1 MRSTRIK
8 NTSPTRKKRR
18 ALRRVKPRKGTL
30 PLLLM
35 LIAAVVLL
43 VIFAPGLGLTPAAN
57 VSGTEVKP
65 ADVSTGDTHLQISE
79 VMSSNRSAYPDE
91 TGSFP
96 DWIELTNTGT
106 ESIALKGYGLSDRA
120 DKITFIFPDIT
131 LAAGE
136 HIIVF
141 ASDENKNAVG
151 QTLHAKFKLSSSGDT
166 LFLFGGDGIAFAE
179 VPVPAMDRDM
189 SYSRIG
195 EDEYIIT
202 EQYSPGFENTQEGY
216 AAFRASTVLQTGT
229 LVINE
234 ICASSITTLRD
245 EDGEYPDWIE
255 LHNTSNKAIDLSNY
269 ALSDDPD
276 SLVKWRF
283 PQGSVIEPGGYFV
296 VYASGKDRAGVNGGW
311 PHAGFKLRSDGE
323 TVILADIQGRMLD
336 LVTYDLLEADTSW
349 GRDESGAAGFKT
361 FTQPTPGLPNTRTG
375 EVAMDTALCL
385 ANASGL
391 YITEVMTGNKSVVGP
406 NVKNPYDYIE
416 IYNMSG
422 QAVNLKGYGLSDNIK
437 KPRKWQLP
445 DITLENNSYLIV
457 YCDTTQTTKD
467 GVYYFTNY
475 NLAKEGE
482 TVCLSTPSGEILDK
496 VVVPQLYDNISFGR
510 TLGQAGLFYYSNATP
525 GSENGLGFT
534 GFAETPVI
542 NVAGGLYERPL
553 EGSTAVTISIP
564 PDSVVRYTTDGSDP
578 TESSPAYTGPIEIR
592 KNTVV
597 RARSF
602 RDGVEPSQVVSQT
615 YLISVYHTMPVI
627 CLTTAPDNMWNEENG
642 MFADG
647 PLLDRETQERP
658 WDNATYW
665 KKDWFGGWVEYYDE
679 SGVQQLSQGMT
690 FRVMGQF
697 SLDMP
702 QKSLYIKA
710 DGQYG
715 KSSFDY
721 ALFDD
726 RPYTS
731 YSSFVLRNGGQ
742 DGLFSRV
749 IDGMQARLI
758 DQSGSTVATQAWK
771 PVIVYINGEY
781 WGHYNMRERAGVKTV
796 AQHEGWDNP
805 DDIDMLES
813 DGLSSDQ
820 INQGSRHDYQK
831 LYDYVKEHDLV
842 KDQKAYEYVVSQ
854 IDVDNMIDY
863 FAFRSFFGD
872 TDPGNIRFYRNT
884 KTGDPE
890 DAKWRYLFYDSDW
903 GFFSVT
909 TGSKNKIVG
918 GVEYM
923 LREGGMGNYNIKSN
937 IFMSK
942 LIKVPEIKD
951 KFLRRYGELFQTVLT
966 TENMT
971 KLFNEMILEI
981 KPEMQMHMQRWAA
994 EVHPKVSFDQ
1004 PKNPEGGYNYWVS
1017 RVERMLER
1025 IFPRR
1030 PYYIWQ
1036 EIISYFDLTPEQ
1048 MVAYFGPCPDNPD
1061 K

>member
-1 MRSTRIK
+1 MRSNRIK
-8 NTSPTRKKRR
+8 HTAPQRKKRR

-30 PLLLM
+30 PFLLGLCA
-35 LIAAVVLL
+35 LVVVLI
-43 VIFAPGLGLTPAAN
+43 IFAPGLELTPAAN
-57 VSGTEVKP
+57 VSGTEVLEP
-65 ADVSTGDTHLQISE
+65 DVSTGDRHLVISE
-79 VMSSNRSAYPDE
+79 VMSSNRSAFPDE
-91 TGSFP
+91 VGSFP
-96 DWIELTNTGT
+96 DWIELTNTG
-106 ESIALKGYGLSDRA
+106 ESAIALKGYGLSDRA

-131 LAAGE
+131 LEPGG

-141 ASDENKNAVG
+141 ASDENKNTAG
-151 QTLHAKFKLSSSGDT
+151 QTLHAKFKLSSSGDS
-166 LFLFGGDGIAFAE
+166 LFLFGSDGIAFSEIA
-179 VPVPAMDRDM
+179 VPAMDRNM
-189 SYSRIG
+189 SYSWIGG
-195 EDEYIIT
+195 EDYIIT
-202 EQYSPGFENTQEGY
+202 EQYSPGYENTQEGF
-216 AAFRASTVLQTGT
+216 AAFRASTLIETGT
-229 LVINE
+229 LIINE

-255 LHNTSNKAIDLSNY
+255 LYNAGAKAIDLSNY

-283 PQGSVIEPGGYFV
+283 PQGSVIEPGGYYV
-296 VYASGKDRAGVNGGW
+296 VYASGKDRASANGGW
-311 PHAGFKLRSDGE
+311 PHASFKLRSNGE
-323 TVILADIQGRMLD
+323 TVILADIQGRMVD

-349 GRDESGAAGFKT
+349 GRDEEGTSGFKR
-361 FTQPTPGLPNTRTG
+361 FSQPTPGLPNTRTG
-375 EVAMDTALCL
+375 EVAMDTNLCL

-406 NVKNPYDYIE
+406 NVRNPYDYIE

-445 DITLENNSYLIV
+445 DITLENNSYLVV

-467 GVYYFTNY
+467 GVYYFTDY
-475 NLAKEGE
+475 NLAKAGE

-496 VVVPQLYDNISFGR
+496 VVVPQLYDDVSFGR
-510 TLGQAGLFYYSNATP
+510 TLGQAGLFYYSSPTP
-525 GSENGLGFT
+525 GAENGQGFT
-534 GFAETPVI
+534 GFAEKPSFNI
-542 NVAGGLYERPL
+542 AGGLYERPL
-553 EGSTAVTISIP
+553 EGSTAVTISVPVNSI
-564 PDSVVRYTTDGSDP
+564 VRYTTDGTDP
-578 TESSPAYTGPIEIR
+578 TEASMQYTGPIDVN
-592 KNTVV
+592 KNTVI
-597 RARSF
+597 RARTF

-615 YLISVYHTMPVI
+615 YLISVYHTMPVV
-627 CLTTAPDNMWNEENG
+627 CLTTDPDNMWNDENG

-679 SGVQQLSQGMT
+679 DGVQQISQGMT

-715 KSSFDY
+715 VDTFAY
-721 ALFDD
+721 PLFED
-726 RPYTS
+726 RPYTE
-731 YSSFVLRNGGQ
+731 YASFVLRNGGQ
-742 DGLFSRV
+742 DGLYSRV

-758 DQSGSTVATQAWK
+758 DQSGSTVATQAWR

-781 WGHYNMRERAGVKTV
+781 WGHYNMRERAGVKMA
-796 AQHEGWDNP
+796 AQHEGWANP

-820 INQGSRHDYQK
+820 VNQGSRHDYQK

-842 KDQKAYEYVVSQ
+842 KDREAYEYVVSQ

-863 FAFRSFFGD
+863 FIFESFFGN
-872 TDPGNIRFYRNT
+872 TDPGNIRFYRNA
-884 KTGDPE
+884 KSGDG
-890 DAKWRYLFYDSDW
+890 KWRYLFYDSDW
-903 GFFSVT
+903 GFFSVLNNR
-909 TGSKNKIVG
+909 GEIIG
-918 GVEYM
+918 GVEYV
-923 LREGGMGNYNIKSN
+923 LRDGGMGNYNIKSN
-937 IFMSK
+937 LFMSK
-942 LIKVPEIKD
+942 LIKVPEIQD

-971 KLFNEMILEI
+971 RLFNEMILEI

-1017 RVERMLER
+1017 RCERMLER

-1036 EIISYFDLTPEQ
+1036 EIIDYFDLTSEQ
-1048 MVAYFGPCPDNPD
+1048 MVAYFGPCPAKPAE
-1061 K
+1061 

>member
-1 MRSTRIK
+1 MRSNRIK
-8 NTSPTRKKRR
+8 HTAPQRKKRR

-30 PLLLM
+30 PFLLGLCA
-35 LIAAVVLL
+35 LVVVLI
-43 VIFAPGLGLTPAAN
+43 IFAPGLELTPAAN
-57 VSGTEVKP
+57 VSGTEVLEP
-65 ADVSTGDTHLQISE
+65 DVSTGDRHLVISE
-79 VMSSNRSAYPDE
+79 VMSSNRSAFPDE
-91 TGSFP
+91 VGSFP
-96 DWIELTNTGT
+96 DWIELTNTG
-106 ESIALKGYGLSDRA
+106 ESAIALKGYGLSDRA

-131 LAAGE
+131 LEPGG

-141 ASDENKNAVG
+141 ASDENKNTAG
-151 QTLHAKFKLSSSGDT
+151 QTLHAKFKLSSSGDS
-166 LFLFGGDGIAFAE
+166 LFLFGSDGIAFSEIA
-179 VPVPAMDRDM
+179 VPAMDRNM
-189 SYSRIG
+189 SYSWIGG
-195 EDEYIIT
+195 EDYIIT
-202 EQYSPGFENTQEGY
+202 EQYSPGYENTQEGF
-216 AAFRASTVLQTGT
+216 AAFRASTLIETGT
-229 LVINE
+229 LIINE

-255 LHNTSNKAIDLSNY
+255 LYNAGTKAIDLSNY

-283 PQGSVIEPGGYFV
+283 PQGAVIEPGGYYV
-296 VYASGKDRAGVNGGW
+296 VYASGKDRASANGGW
-311 PHAGFKLRSDGE
+311 PHASFKLRSNGE
-323 TVILADIQGRMLD
+323 TVILADIQGRMVD

-349 GRDESGAAGFKT
+349 GRDEEGTSGFKR
-361 FTQPTPGLPNTRTG
+361 FSQPTPGLPNTRTG
-375 EVAMDTALCL
+375 EVAMDTNLCL

-406 NVKNPYDYIE
+406 NVRNPYDYIE

-445 DITLENNSYLIV
+445 DITLENNSYLVI

-467 GVYYFTNY
+467 GVYYFTDY
-475 NLAKEGE
+475 NLAKAGE

-496 VVVPQLYDNISFGR
+496 VVVPQLYDDVSFGR
-510 TLGQAGLFYYSNATP
+510 TLGQGGLFYYSSPTP
-525 GSENGLGFT
+525 GAENGQGFT
-534 GFAETPVI
+534 GFAEKPAFNI
-542 NVAGGLYERPL
+542 AGGLYERPL
-553 EGSTAVTISIP
+553 EGSTAVTISVP
-564 PDSVVRYTTDGSDP
+564 ANSVVRYTTDGTDP
-578 TESSPAYTGPIEIR
+578 TEASQQYTGPIDVN
-592 KNTVV
+592 KNTVI
-597 RARSF
+597 RARAF

-615 YLISVYHTMPVI
+615 YLISVYHTMPVV
-627 CLTTAPDNMWNEENG
+627 CLTTDPDNMWNEETG

-647 PLLDRETQERP
+647 PLIDRETQTRP

-665 KKDWFGGWVEYYDE
+665 QKNWFGGWVEYYDE
-679 SGVQQLSQGMT
+679 DGVQQISQGMT

-715 KSSFDY
+715 VDTFAY
-721 ALFDD
+721 PLFED
-726 RPYTS
+726 RPYTE
-731 YSSFVLRNGGQ
+731 YASFVLRNGGQ
-742 DGLFSRV
+742 DGLYSRV

-758 DQSGSTVATQAWK
+758 DQSGSTVATQAWR

-781 WGHYNMRERAGVKTV
+781 WGHYNMRERAGVKMA
-796 AQHEGWDNP
+796 AQHEGWANP

-813 DGLSSDQ
+813 DGLSSYQ
-820 INQGSRHDYQK
+820 VNQGSRHDYQK

-842 KDQKAYEYVVSQ
+842 KDREAYEYVVSQ

-863 FAFRSFFGD
+863 FIFESFFGN
-872 TDPGNIRFYRNT
+872 TDPGNIRFYRNA
-884 KTGDPE
+884 KSGDG
-890 DAKWRYLFYDSDW
+890 KWRYLFYDSDW
-903 GFFSVT
+903 GFFSVLNNR
-909 TGSKNKIVG
+909 GEIIG
-918 GVEYM
+918 GVEYV
-923 LREGGMGNYNIKSN
+923 LRDGGMGNYNIKSN
-937 IFMSK
+937 LFMSK
-942 LIKVPEIKD
+942 LIKVPEIQD

-1017 RVERMLER
+1017 RCERMLER

-1036 EIISYFDLTPEQ
+1036 EIIDYFDLTSEQ
-1048 MVAYFGPCPDNPD
+1048 MVAYFGPCPAKPAE
-1061 K
+1061 

>member
-1 MRSTRIK
+1 MHSKRIK
-8 NTSPTRKKRR
+8 HTTPQRKKRR

-30 PLLLM
+30 SFLLGLVA
-35 LIAAVVLL
+35 LVVLL
-43 VIFAPGLGLTPAAN
+43 IIFAPGLELTPAAN
-57 VSGTEVKP
+57 VSGTEILS
-65 ADVSTGDTHLQISE
+65 ADVSTGDRHLVISE
-79 VMSSNRSAYPDE
+79 VMSSNRSAFPDDV
-91 TGSFP
+91 GAFP
-96 DWIELTNTGT
+96 DWIELTNTGDAA
-106 ESIALKGYGLSDRA
+106 IALKGYGLSDRA

-131 LAAGE
+131 LEPGE

-141 ASDENKNAVG
+141 ASDENKNIAG
-151 QTLHAKFKLSSSGDT
+151 LPLHAKFKLSSSGDT
-166 LFLFGGDGIAFAE
+166 LFLFGSDGISFSEIA
-179 VPVPAMDRDM
+179 VPAMDRNM
-189 SYSRIG
+189 SYSWIG
-195 EDEYIIT
+195 GDDYIIT
-202 EQYSPGFENTQEGY
+202 EQYSPGYENTQEGY
-216 AAFRASTVLQTGT
+216 AAFRASTLVEPGT

-234 ICASSITTLRD
+234 ICASSITTIRD

-255 LHNTSNKAIDLSNY
+255 LYNAGTKTIDLSNY

-283 PQGSVIEPGGYFV
+283 PQGAVIKPGEYYV
-296 VYASGKDRAGVNGGW
+296 VYASGKDRAGTNGGW
-311 PHAGFKLRSDGE
+311 PHAGFKLRSNGE
-323 TVILADIQGRMLD
+323 TVILADIQGRMID
-336 LVTYDLLEADTSW
+336 LVTYDLLDADTSW
-349 GRDESGAAGFKT
+349 GRDQEGTSGFKR
-361 FTQPTPGLPNTRTG
+361 FTQPTPGLPNTREG
-375 EVAMDTALCL
+375 EVAMDTSMCL

-391 YITEVMTGNKSVVGP
+391 YITEVMSGNKNVVGP

-445 DITLENNSYLIV
+445 DITLENNSYLVI
-457 YCDTTQTTKD
+457 YCDTTQTTKK
-467 GVYYFTNY
+467 GVYYFTDF
-475 NLAKEGE
+475 NLAKAGE
-482 TVCLSTPSGEILDK
+482 TVSLSTPSGEILDK
-496 VVVPQLYDNISFGR
+496 VVVPQLYDDVSFGR
-510 TLGQAGLFYYSNATP
+510 TLGQAGLFYYSSPTP
-525 GSENGLGFT
+525 GAENGRGFT
-534 GFAETPVI
+534 GFAEKPSFNTE
-542 NVAGGLYERPL
+542 GGLYERPL
-553 EGSTAVTISIP
+553 EGATAVTISVP
-564 PDSVVRYTTDGSDP
+564 PNSVVRYTTDGTDP
-578 TESSPAYTGPIEIR
+578 TESSQQYTGPIEVR
-592 KNTVV
+592 KNTVL
-597 RARSF
+597 RARAF
-602 RDGVEPSQVVSQT
+602 REGVEPSQVVSQT
-615 YLISVYHTMPVI
+615 YLISVYHTMPVV
-627 CLTTAPDNMWNEENG
+627 CLTTDPDNMWNDENG

-658 WDNATYW
+658 WENATYW
-665 KKDWFGGWVEYYDE
+665 VKDWFGGWVEYYDE
-679 SGVQQLSQGMT
+679 KGVQQISQGMT

-715 KSSFDY
+715 VDSFSY

-726 RPYTS
+726 RPYTE
-731 YSSFVLRNGGQ
+731 YASFVLRNGGQ
-742 DGLFSRV
+742 DGLYSRV

-758 DQSGSTVATQAWK
+758 DQSGSSVATQAWK

-781 WGHYNMRERAGVKTV
+781 WGHYNMRQRAGVKTV

-842 KDQKAYEYVVSQ
+842 KDRKAYEYVVSQ

-884 KTGDPE
+884 KTGNPE

-923 LREGGMGNYNIKSN
+923 LRDGGMGNYNIK
-937 IFMSK
+937 
-942 LIKVPEIKD
+942 
-951 KFLRRYGELFQTVLT
+951 
-966 TENMT
+966 
-971 KLFNEMILEI
+971 
-981 KPEMQMHMQRWAA
+981 
-994 EVHPKVSFDQ
+994 
-1004 PKNPEGGYNYWVS
+1004 
-1017 RVERMLER
+1017 
-1025 IFPRR
+1025 
-1030 PYYIWQ
+1030 
-1036 EIISYFDLTPEQ
+1036 
-1048 MVAYFGPCPDNPD
+1048 
-1061 K
+1061 